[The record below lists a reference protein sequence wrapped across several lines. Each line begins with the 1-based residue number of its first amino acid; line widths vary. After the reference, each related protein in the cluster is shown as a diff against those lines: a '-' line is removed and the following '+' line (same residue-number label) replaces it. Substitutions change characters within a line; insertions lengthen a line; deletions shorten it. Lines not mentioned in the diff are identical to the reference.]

1 MLNAKTRIGA
11 ELEKLRFYEW
21 AYGCLTESDSDI
33 GVVGEYMVGRLLG
46 CLGGPRRAQA
56 AFDLV
61 AKDGTTIE
69 VKTTSRR
76 KRMPNGTTLLY
87 WEIADQRTALDGKRP
102 LADIWIFLHADFP
115 PGRARVN
122 ALDVRWWR
130 AWVATGEQV
139 RAAGTKRSV
148 TETTLKRMGVASV
161 PFADLRAALYGP
173 ADDHHSRAGGRRAT
187 QLHGRR
193 YALRVRSWEARGS
206 ELAMEADTGTG
217 WNCHLPHS
225 QHGNTRNTAHPG
237 RSVARVPVLRV
248 LKFEN

>member
-1 MLNAKTRIGA
+1 MLNAKTKIGA

-21 AYGCLTESDSDI
+21 AYGRLAERDSDI
-33 GVVGEYMVGRLLG
+33 GAGGESMIGRLLG

-76 KRMPNGTTLLY
+76 KRMPNGSTLLY

-115 PGRARVN
+115 SGRARVN

-161 PFADLRAALYGP
+161 PFGDLRAAV
-173 ADDHHSRAGGRRAT
+173 AG
-187 QLHGRR
+187 
-193 YALRVRSWEARGS
+193 VGS
-206 ELAMEADTGTG
+206 
-217 WNCHLPHS
+217 
-225 QHGNTRNTAHPG
+225 
-237 RSVARVPVLRV
+237 
-248 LKFEN
+248 